1 MKILSRALRIN
12 EILSKLLYNCHFK
25 LIINNLNMVEST
37 LKVNKLA
44 TPTFSQEIETTLCK
58 SYHKLTGLIYLDNK
72 NALPTLNL

>member
-1 MKILSRALRIN
+1 
-12 EILSKLLYNCHFK
+12 
-25 LIINNLNMVEST
+25 MVEST